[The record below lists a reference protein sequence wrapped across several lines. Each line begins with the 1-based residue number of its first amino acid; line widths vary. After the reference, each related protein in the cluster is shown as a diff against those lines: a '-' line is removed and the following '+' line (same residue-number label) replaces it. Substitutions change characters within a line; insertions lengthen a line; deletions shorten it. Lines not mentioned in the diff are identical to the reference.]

1 MHLLA
6 CTFVFSMQAP
16 FAWVF
21 PVGSHRERVCEQIVS
36 GSLSISTCDLTPLQT
51 HWKAFGVF
59 ICFCTHLHL
68 CTSGPCNWCS
78 NNWSN
83 QHSTGDFLFLHVAGK
98 FSWCLKLRCVILH
111 HLIFFAMGKHN
122 ALHERMVHQY
132 QRLFGVSQSCFHQ
145 ISFWIWTLQSPTFA
159 GMSSL
164 PLYSQGCWWS
174 WGCRQPC
181 KQWSAV
187 WTSSPPKRLGSQY
200 QIIYLWM
207 ATGYQ
212 TDSRRKRHNVL
223 WRCCTNCPLLIR
235 VLLLL

>member
-1 MHLLA
+1 MQQQLIKS
-6 CTFVFSMQAP
+6 TFYRWFSVSP
-16 FAWVF
+16 FC
-21 PVGSHRERVCEQIVS
+21 CEI
-36 GSLSISTCDLTPLQT
+36 
-51 HWKAFGVF
+51 
-59 ICFCTHLHL
+59 
-68 CTSGPCNWCS
+68 
-78 NNWSN
+78 
-83 QHSTGDFLFLHVAGK
+83 FLMMFEAQMCYFASFK
-98 FSWCLKLRCVILH
+98 
-111 HLIFFAMGKHN
+111 LIFFAMGKHN
-122 ALHERMVHQY
+122 AVHERMDHQY